1 MAGTYVQGETV
12 STVDTSFKKGYF
24 RVAGK
29 SFENV
34 SWLKLPKLRST
45 YFLLFF
51 VILTSATNGYDG
63 SMVNGLLSLEQFKE
77 YMHNPSGSIKGLF
90 SGIMFLGSLVAL
102 PITPYIADGL
112 GRRWGICI
120 GSTIMILAVVLQSA
134 SVNFQMFIAARFFLG
149 FGVAIAHGA
158 APLLITELCH
168 PQHRAI
174 FTTIYN
180 TTWYI
185 GSIIAAWLTYGT
197 NRVPNEWSWRIPSI
211 VQALPSILQIT
222 CVWFIPESP
231 RWYVSR
237 GQPEKAL
244 SVLAHV
250 HAEGDANNE
259 VVQLEYEE
267 IKETLAIEKEAEQT
281 GWLELFKTRG
291 NRHRL
296 LILVSAGLFSQWSGN
311 GLVSYYI
318 TGVLDSIGI
327 TDPDMQLKINGC
339 LNIWNC
345 VVATTMCFFVEKFG
359 RRPLFLI
366 STGGMMVS
374 FVIWTICSERF
385 NATKVE
391 ANGSAVVFMIFV
403 YYGFYNAAWS
413 GLLVGYT
420 VEILPFSIRAKG
432 MCYMFAF
439 VDIALFFNTYVNPI
453 ALDHIGWKY
462 YIVYCA
468 WLAFE
473 LVFVYFFYIETRNTP
488 LEEICK
494 HFDGDA
500 ALFGGS
506 NATEKG
512 RILQNEIHEKE
523 HKAATHE
530 VREENVSS

>member
-1 MAGTYVQGETV
+1 MA
-12 STVDTSFKKGYF
+12 DTSVTKGHFKVCGREF
-24 RVAGK
+24 P
-29 SFENV
+29 NV
-34 SWLKLPKLRST
+34 TWYKLPHLRRT

-63 SMVNGLLSLEQFKE
+63 SMVNGLLSLDQFTD
-77 YMHNPSGSIKGLF
+77 YMKDPSGSIKGLF
-90 SGIMFLGSLVAL
+90 SGIMFLGSLLAL
-102 PITPYIADGL
+102 PITPYIADGM

-120 GSTIMILAVVLQSA
+120 GSIIMIFAVVLQSA
-134 SVNFQMFIAARFFLG
+134 SVNFQMFVAARFFLG
-149 FGVAIAHGA
+149 FGVAIAHGS

-185 GSIIAAWLTYGT
+185 GSIVAAWLTYGT
-197 NRVPNEWSWRIPSI
+197 NRIPNQWSWRIPSI
-211 VQALPSILQIT
+211 VQALPSILQIS
-222 CVWFIPESP
+222 CVWFVPESP
-231 RWYVSR
+231 RWYISK
-237 GQPEKAL
+237 GKPERAL
-244 SVLAHV
+244 AVLAKV
-250 HAEGDANNE
+250 HAEDNADDE

-267 IKETLAIEKEAEQT
+267 VKETIMIEKEAEST
-281 GWLELFKTRG
+281 GWLELFKTKG

-296 LILVSAGLFSQWSGN
+296 LILLSAGLFSQWSGN

-327 TDPDMQLKINGC
+327 KDPDMQLKINGV

-345 VVATTMCFFVEKFG
+345 IVATTMCFFVDKLG
-359 RRPLFLI
+359 RRPLFLV
-366 STGGMMVS
+366 STAGMCGC

-385 NATKVE
+385 AATGVK
-391 ANGSAVVFMIFV
+391 ANGSAVVFMIFL
-403 YYGFYNAAWS
+403 YYTFYNIAWS

-439 VDIALFFNTYVNPI
+439 VDIALFFNTYINPI
-453 ALDHIGWKY
+453 ALDHIHWKY
-462 YIVYCA
+462 YIVYCV
-468 WLAFE
+468 WLAVE
-473 LVFVYFFYIETRNTP
+473 LVFVWFYYIETKNTP

-500 ALFGGS
+500 ALVGGAA
-506 NATEKG
+506 ATEKG
-512 RILQNEIHEKE
+512 RILEHEIHEKE
-523 HKAATHE
+523 HKHGTTQ
-530 VREENVSS
+530 VTEEHVESKI